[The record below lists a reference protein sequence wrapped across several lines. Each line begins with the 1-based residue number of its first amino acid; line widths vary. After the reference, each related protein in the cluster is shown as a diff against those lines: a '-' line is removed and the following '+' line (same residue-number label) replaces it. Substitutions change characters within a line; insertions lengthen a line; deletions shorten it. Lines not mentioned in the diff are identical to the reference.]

1 MSIFNT
7 SPGGLTFGDI
17 YDISLDTPC
26 DLYYAQ
32 YESFSSSSEPFL
44 KQSIRRKNYNYSNE
58 LYMLCSVNLPD
69 WVFYHGMKTRE
80 FCAEVLSVLKKCEIG
95 GLDAMNDCL
104 RTINLQNNYNIG
116 LQIDIIRNYPQ
127 AIKSFHPITYQSTP
141 GDKKIKIALDFPD
154 TYLIRGSVN
163 LPTTTRALLYIREVL
178 SSSQSLPIK
187 HFYCVTVPLL
197 VKEGCIDVF
206 SAR

>member
-7 SPGGLTFGDI
+7 SPSGLTFGDI
-17 YDISLDTPC
+17 YNISLDTPC
-26 DLYYAQ
+26 NLYYAQ
-32 YESFSSSSEPFL
+32 YESFSSERDDFL
-44 KQSIRRKNYNYSNE
+44 KQSIKRRNFNYSDE

-69 WVFYHGMKTRE
+69 WEFYHGMTSKK
-80 FCAEVLSVLKKCEIG
+80 FCEEVLSVLKKCELG
-95 GLDAMNDCL
+95 GLSMMNDYL
-104 RTINLQNNYNIG
+104 RTVNLQNKYNIG
-116 LQIDIIRNYPQ
+116 LRIDIIRDYSQ
-127 AIKSFHPITYQSTP
+127 AIKSFYSITYQSTP

-154 TYLIRGSVN
+154 TYLVRGTVGLS
-163 LPTTTRALLYIREVL
+163 TTPRALLYIRENL
-178 SSSQSLPIK
+178 SSPQSPPIK

>member
-7 SPGGLTFGDI
+7 SPGGLTFEDI

-44 KQSIRRKNYNYSNE
+44 KQSIMRKNYNYSDE
-58 LYMLCSVNLPD
+58 LYMLCSVNIPD
-69 WVFYHGMKTRE
+69 WWFYHEIKARE
-80 FCAEVLSVLKKCEIG
+80 FREEVLSVLKKCEIG

-104 RTINLQNNYNIG
+104 RTINLQNKYNIG

-154 TYLIRGSVN
+154 TYLVKGAVS
-163 LPTTTRALLYIREVL
+163 LPTTPRALLYIREDL
-178 SSSQSLPIK
+178 SSSQSPSIK

-197 VKEGCIDVF
+197 VKEGCTDAF
-206 SAR
+206 SVR